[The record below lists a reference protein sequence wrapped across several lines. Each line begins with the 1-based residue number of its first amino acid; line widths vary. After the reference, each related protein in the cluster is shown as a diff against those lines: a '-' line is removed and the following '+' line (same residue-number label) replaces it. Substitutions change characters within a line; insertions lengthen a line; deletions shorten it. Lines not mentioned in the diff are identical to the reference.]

1 MQQSILAVDDEPHM
15 LTLLERIITEKTK
28 YHIRT
33 TSNSLEVPDLL
44 EENVYDLIIS
54 DLKMPGLDGLGI
66 LRYISEHNRSEV
78 VVLITAFGTS
88 DSATEARSLGVFDY
102 ITKPFKKEQILTT
115 VERVMRCQRDGR
127 AARILTDLTST
138 EPYDK
143 AVEKFQQ
150 EYLQRLV
157 QRHGSDPDR
166 LAEVSG
172 LSVDLIKS
180 ISDGQ
185 A

>member
-28 YHIRT
+28 YYIRT
-33 TSNSLEVPDLL
+33 TSNSLEVPELL
-44 EENVYDLIIS
+44 EKNVYDLIIS

-66 LRYISEHNRSEV
+66 LKYISDHQRSEA

-88 DSATEARSLGVFDY
+88 DSATEARSMGVFDY

-115 VERVMRCQRDGR
+115 VERVMRCQRDR
-127 AARILTDLTST
+127 RNSATLSELMST
-138 EPYDK
+138 EPFDK
-143 AVEKFQQ
+143 AVEQFRR
-150 EYLQRLV
+150 EYVLSLAQRL
-157 QRHGSDPDR
+157 GKNSDR

-172 LSVDLIKS
+172 LSSEYI
-180 ISDGQ
+180 DGLL
-185 A
+185 ADH